1 MANSDHE
8 LMSLVPLILRG
19 EGVKVA
25 EALAASPVLAT
36 ACFQTGAS
44 RASEKP
50 YFLEQIGKHIYAGD
64 TALHIAAAAYQV
76 AIVEQL
82 IAAGADVR
90 ARDRFGYNPLHAA
103 AAGNPGSQSWNPAQ
117 QATTIRVLVKAG
129 IDPDSTDK
137 RGVTPMHIAVRT
149 RCALAVKTLL
159 ECGADPARRN
169 KNNSD
174 AMVLAVNTTGRGGS
188 GSTEA
193 KREQQQILHLLA
205 QAGMRSK

>member
-19 EGVKVA
+19 EADKVA
-25 EALAASPVLAT
+25 EAIAATPVLAA
-36 ACFQTGAS
+36 ACFQAGAS

-50 YFLEQIGKHIYAGD
+50 YFLQQIGRYIYAGD

-82 IAAGADVR
+82 IGAGADVR
-90 ARDRFGYNPLHAA
+90 ARNRFGYNPLHAA

-117 QATTIRVLVKAG
+117 QAATIRALVKAG
-129 IDPDSTDK
+129 VDPDSTDK

-149 RCALAVKTLL
+149 RCALAVETLL
-159 ECGADPARRN
+159 ENGADPARRN

-174 AMVLAVNTTGRGGS
+174 ALVLAVNATGRGGS
-188 GSTEA
+188 GSPEA
-193 KREQQQILHLLA
+193 KREQQRILQLLTRA
-205 QAGMRSK
+205 